1 MDLNSLINEKCM
13 NGLGLKTAK
22 LSHSNNLIKSTNM
35 TNAVNPKSLIHSVMQ
50 RFFKRFRLIG
60 KVDKNGDTYWKAQAR
75 VNFFEWQNIITRNMD
90 ETSDVE
96 LSKTGSSISFKEKE
110 KAISLIDR
118 YKIRISYIEPNA
130 IVEYVS

>member
-1 MDLNSLINEKCM
+1 
-13 NGLGLKTAK
+13 
-22 LSHSNNLIKSTNM
+22 M
-35 TNAVNPKSLIHSVMQ
+35 TNTVNPKSLIHSVMQ

-60 KVDKNGDTYWKAQAR
+60 KVDKNGDTYWKAQVR
-75 VNFFEWQNIITRNMD
+75 VNLFEWQNIITRNMD

-110 KAISLIDR
+110 KAISLIVM
-118 YKIRISYIEPNA
+118 YKKRIYYVEPNA